1 MKLFQ
6 LFILLLLIACPTHA
20 QNSNFKTAP
29 NPFSAQIN
37 WFDTPSHKYS
47 QTGIIF
53 TAKLKKCNNPSIGME
68 KDYVLLTLD
77 NNSAK
82 EVEISLHQDLYFD
95 GACKTCSSDEYNRK
109 YTVPAKGQISGSC
122 QSYSS
127 EGLKL
132 FYGSPWVSEVLTK
145 FEFTNIKIRNE

>member
-20 QNSNFKTAP
+20 QNSNFKTEP
-29 NPFSAQIN
+29 NTFSADIN
-37 WFDTPSHKYS
+37 WFDTPIHKYI
-47 QTGIIF
+47 QNGIIF